1 MPTLLSLRDREEGGL
16 RPDMLPLGDFLL
28 PVTHPAVAQEI
39 KDFAFE
45 LEESG
50 LRSGFRDP
58 MLPPVDDIRRQPHCA
73 WVCGSG
79 GFGQRAYVRA
89 VPAIK
94 VFGEGL

>member
-1 MPTLLSLRDREEGGL
+1 MPTLPSLQDREEGGL
-16 RPDMLPLGDFLL
+16 RPDMLPLEDFLL

-39 KDFAFE
+39 KDFTWE
-45 LEESG
+45 LAESG
-50 LRSGFRDP
+50 LHSSFRDP
-58 MLPPVDDIRRQPHCA
+58 MLPAADDIRRQPHCA
-73 WVCGSG
+73 WTCGNG